1 MVIPPGNL
9 SNSKKDEFPNSD
21 SVKWSVDCS
30 TTKDMKYDLRMLN
43 HVDDIVEYF
52 GKGTTLKMTFVQFN
66 APNGCRKFTA
76 TCTVIRSSGSGG

>member
-1 MVIPPGNL
+1 
-9 SNSKKDEFPNSD
+9 
-21 SVKWSVDCS
+21 
-30 TTKDMKYDLRMLN
+30 MKYDLRMLN

-76 TCTVIRSSGSGG
+76 TCTVITSSVSGG